1 MRKRIISP
9 VQEQTPLPQQE
20 WLDLEDL
27 ADVELTSEDDNHPIE
42 TALLPDD
49 GQGWRAA
56 DPGQQTIRLLFRQPQ
71 QLQRIWLSFRE
82 TRVRR
87 TQEYVLRWSPDGGE
101 SYQEIIRQQWNFSPD
116 GTTRETEDL
125 QVDLAGVTALELII
139 VPDISGGEARA
150 SLRQLRLG

>member
-1 MRKRIISP
+1 MRKRIIAP

-20 WLDLEDL
+20 WLDLEEL
-27 ADVELTSEDDNHPIE
+27 AEVELTSEDDNHPIE
-42 TALLPDD
+42 SALLPDE

-56 DPGQQTIRLLFRQPQ
+56 DAGQQTIRLLFLQPQ

-87 TQEYVLRWSPDGGE
+87 TQEYVLRWSPDGGQ
-101 SYQEIIRQQWNFSPD
+101 SFQEIIRQQWNFSPD

-125 QVDLAGVTALELII
+125 QVDLAGVTVLELII

-150 SLRQLRLG
+150 SLRQLRLA

>member
-1 MRKRIISP
+1 MRKRIIAP

-20 WLDLEDL
+20 WLDLEEL
-27 ADVELTSEDDNHPIE
+27 AEVELTSEDDNHPIE
-42 TALLPDD
+42 SALLPDE

-56 DPGQQTIRLLFRQPQ
+56 DPGQQTIRLLFLQPQ
-71 QLQRIWLSFRE
+71 QLRRIWLSFRE

-87 TQEYVLRWSPDGGE
+87 TQEYVLRWSSDGGE
-101 SYQEIIRQQWNFSPD
+101 SFQEIIRQQWNFSPD

-125 QVDLAGVTALELII
+125 QVELAGVTALELII

-150 SLRQLRLG
+150 SLKQLRLA